1 MKECGS
7 ANHEGPDMPSP
18 FVGTS
23 LIKGKVLE
31 RFMPVQIPDS
41 MVAELVIVVEKK
53 KQNLVP

>member
-1 MKECGS
+1 
-7 ANHEGPDMPSP
+7 MPSP

-53 KQNLVP
+53 KQNLVL